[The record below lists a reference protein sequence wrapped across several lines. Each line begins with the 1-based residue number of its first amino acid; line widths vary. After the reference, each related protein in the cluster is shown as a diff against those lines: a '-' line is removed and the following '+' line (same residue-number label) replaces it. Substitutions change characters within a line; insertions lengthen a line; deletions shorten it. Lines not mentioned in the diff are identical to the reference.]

1 MTQSKSKP
9 LSKSAQNRT
18 ARLLA
23 VQTLY
28 GVMHTGDEMREVA
41 ADAMSREDRLEIDG
55 ERLVPPDRFLLQK
68 ILIGV
73 DAHKSDLMDMVRA
86 NMKTQKDVDTEVLLL
101 SILLCGAYE
110 ILAHHDIETG
120 IIINDYLDV
129 AHGFYPDSQVKL
141 INAVLDKLA
150 KNLRA

>member
-1 MTQSKSKP
+1 MTHSNGKP

-28 GVMHTGDEMREVA
+28 GVMHTGEEIREAA

-55 ERLVPPDRFLLQK
+55 ERLVPPDRFLVQK

-73 DAHKSDLMDMVRA
+73 DAHKSDLNDMVKA
-86 NMKTQKDVDTEVLLL
+86 SLNTQKEGDTELLL
-101 SILLCGAYE
+101 HSILLCGAYE
-110 ILAHHDIETG
+110 ILAHHDINTG

-129 AHGFYPDSQVKL
+129 AHGFYGDPQVKL
-141 INAVLDKLA
+141 INAVLDKLS